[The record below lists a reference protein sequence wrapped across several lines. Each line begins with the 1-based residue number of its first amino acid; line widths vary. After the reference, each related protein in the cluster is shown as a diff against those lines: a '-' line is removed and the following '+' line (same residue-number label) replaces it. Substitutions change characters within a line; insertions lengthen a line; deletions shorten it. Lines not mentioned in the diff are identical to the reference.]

1 MLGTPMAFRDLQHF
15 ALPILTTLIGSGG
28 FIIGYWTFIHPRA
41 AAQAFGGYM
50 VRMLEESSDI
60 SSPTST
66 KTGDA
71 DSLAHILPHGI
82 RNFVQGATI
91 LALTA
96 FWQRSTP
103 PARLT
108 IQRCLG
114 IVITTGV
121 LTPIVDAYVNFKTA
135 PAGEAGD
142 ADRKIAW
149 VHATRTGIWMVG
161 GVWCLI
167 GRAQWSQMR

>member
-1 MLGTPMAFRDLQHF
+1 MAFRHLRRF
-15 ALPILTTLIGSGG
+15 ALPTLTTLIGSGG
-28 FIIGYWTFIHPRA
+28 FIIGCWTSVHPRA

-50 VRMLEESSDI
+50 VRILEKSSDK
-60 SSPTST
+60 SSAAST
-66 KTGDA
+66 KKGDA
-71 DSLAHILPHGI
+71 DSLAYILPHGI

-103 PARLT
+103 PARLV

-114 IVITTGV
+114 IVITTGAI
-121 LTPIVDAYVNFKTA
+121 TPVVDAYVNFKTA
-135 PAGEAGD
+135 PAGETGD
-142 ADRKIAW
+142 ADRNAAW
-149 VHATRTGIWMVG
+149 VHAARTGIWMVG

-167 GRAQWSQMR
+167 GRAH